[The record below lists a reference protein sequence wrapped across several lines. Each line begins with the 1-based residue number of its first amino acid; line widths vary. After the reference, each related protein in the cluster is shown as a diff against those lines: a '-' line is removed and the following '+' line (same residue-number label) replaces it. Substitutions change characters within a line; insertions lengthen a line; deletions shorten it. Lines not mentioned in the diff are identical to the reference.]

1 MTVVSR
7 ASADVPEWQ
16 SVASS
21 SEAALL
27 DYAGSVDGAHVAVIG
42 DGTLEVMCSLIRRG
56 CTAAVELSLQ
66 EHEHATVEPAEIAV
80 VPRLGSIEQ
89 ARRAVALASR
99 LLQPGGQIVL
109 RDTSGLLALH
119 VTALLRMRGFSRV
132 RVRVLGDGTMIRAE
146 RPILRRFARA

>member
-1 MTVVSR
+1 MIV
-7 ASADVPEWQ
+7 ASGGCTEVPQWQ

-27 DYAGSVDGAHVAVIG
+27 DYAGPVDGAHVAVLG
-42 DGTLEVMCSLIRRG
+42 DRTLEVMCSLIRRG
-56 CTAAVELSLQ
+56 CAAAVELSLH
-66 EHEHATVEPAEIAV
+66 EHEHAMVEPAEIAV

-89 ARRAVALASR
+89 AKRAVALASR
-99 LLQPGGQIVL
+99 LLQSGGQIVL
-109 RDTSGLLALH
+109 RDTTGLLALH

-146 RPILRRFARA
+146 RPGQFARAA